1 MEKDNA
7 EKIVYARRKTDK
19 EDAGAFDMK
28 FDCDSDRHTYARGF
42 ADHCY
47 NSLGFIA
54 GALDMLFVI
63 TDAGR
68 WEDTGD
74 QLSWVILEAR
84 NRAEELQKI
93 VLGRNET

>member
-63 TDAGR
+63 TDAVAEATLGL
-68 WEDTGD
+68 G
-74 QLSWVILEAR
+74 ILLALFQNKATVQADEMDS
-84 NRAEELQKI
+84 LKW
-93 VLGRNET
+93 